1 MLRAVIVV
9 PSLNTARDVILG
21 VSGWRRGA
29 VGRAD
34 KQYVVPGGK
43 PLNVARFL
51 GAMGVPCRLVVLA
64 DAALAAETARI
75 LPPRV
80 SAELFVT
87 AAPSRTDVAIVESG
101 GRLTVLNGPAPP
113 VRGDELDG
121 ALDAVRG
128 ALEERDLLVIAGS
141 QPPGAVEKLLEIAQ
155 RASAR
160 LLVDS
165 SGTDLLTALS
175 GRPELVKVNAA
186 ELAGARGG
194 GDVERA
200 WNDAPALLPEA
211 TSVVVTRGRRGL
223 RGWLAGALGEA
234 IQLRVPGIRTR
245 VVNPYGAGDAVT
257 AALAAGMLDGP
268 PTAAALLDGAAW
280 AAAVAGEFGLDLDP
294 GKAAT
299 LWEQARAIQEGSGR
313 G

>member
-21 VSGWRRGA
+21 ASGWRRGA

-51 GAMGVPCRLVVLA
+51 GAMGVPCRLIVLA

-87 AAPSRTDVAIVESG
+87 AAPSRTDVAIVDSRAG
-101 GRLTVLNGPAPP
+101 LTVLNGPPPP
-113 VRGDELDG
+113 VRADELEA
-121 ALDAVRG
+121 ALDAVG
-128 ALEERDLLVIAGS
+128 AGLEERDLLILAGS
-141 QPPGAVEKLLEIAQ
+141 QPPGAVEQMLEIAQ

-165 SGTDLLTALS
+165 SGADLLAVLG
-175 GRPELVKVNAA
+175 GRPELVKLNAA
-186 ELAGARGG
+186 ELAAIRGG
-194 GDVERA
+194 DIERA
-200 WNDAPALLPEA
+200 WSDAPALLPEA
-211 TSVVVTRGRRGL
+211 VNVVVTHGRRGL
-223 RGWLAGALGEA
+223 RGWLDGGQTAAV
-234 IQLRVPGIRTR
+234 RVPAIRTR

-257 AALAAGMLDGP
+257 AALAAGMLGGP
-268 PTAAALLDGAAW
+268 PTVAALLDGAAW

-299 LWEQARAIQEGSGR
+299 LREQARAIDEGSTR

>member
-1 MLRAVIVV
+1 LAVIVV

-21 VSGWRRGA
+21 ASGWHRGA

-51 GAMGVPCRLVVLA
+51 GAMGVPCLLIALA
-64 DAALAAETARI
+64 DTALAAETARI

-87 AAPSRTDVAIVESG
+87 AASSRTDVAIVEAG
-101 GRLTVLNGPAPP
+101 GRLTVITGPAPP
-113 VRGDELDG
+113 VSTDELDT
-121 ALDAVRG
+121 ALDAVG
-128 ALEERDLLVIAGS
+128 AGLGERDLLIIAGS
-141 QPPGAVEKLLEIAQ
+141 QPPGAVERLLEIAQ

-160 LLVDS
+160 LLVDA
-165 SGTDLLTALS
+165 SGADLLTAL
-175 GRPELVKVNAA
+175 GGHPEVVKVNAA
-186 ELAGARGG
+186 ELAAARGG
-194 GDVERA
+194 DAERA
-200 WNDAPALLPEA
+200 WRDAPALLPEA
-211 TSVVVTRGRRGL
+211 ANVVVTHGRRGL
-223 RGWLAGALGEA
+223 RGWLGGRQGGAVRVPA
-234 IQLRVPGIRTR
+234 IQAE

-268 PTAAALLDGAAW
+268 PTVAALLDGAAW
-280 AAAVAGEFGLDLDP
+280 AAAVAGEFGIDLDP

-299 LWEQARAIQEGSGR
+299 LREQARAIREGSGR